1 MVFARVMLA
10 FQEIIDKLKENVT
23 SQHVFVTASFPQPK
37 YAIDYP
43 LLLKTLLIPAVV
55 ETFQENRIQYK
66 FECVELEFSHLMT
79 RVQFTREQKVKD
91 VT

>member
-10 FQEIIDKLKENVT
+10 SQAIIDELNENAT
-23 SQHVFVTASFPQPK
+23 SQHVFVTSSFPQPK

-43 LLLKTLLIPAVV
+43 LLLKTLVIPAVV
-55 ETFQENRIQYK
+55 ETFPESCIEYQ
-66 FECVELEFSHLMT
+66 FEYVELEFSHLMT